1 MVDQGIAAVVRRYLE
16 RLNAEGIQV
25 SFGVLFG
32 SQTTT
37 EHVHAWSDIDV
48 IVVSPQFDPPMDRA
62 DVNRLWHI
70 AARIDSRIEPI
81 PCGVQQWEQDRVS
94 TIIEVGRRQGT
105 RIEIRR
111 GA

>member
-16 RLNAEGIQV
+16 QVNAEGIPV

-32 SQTTT
+32 SQTTPD
-37 EHVHAWSDIDV
+37 HAQAWSDVDL
-48 IVVSPQFDPPMDRA
+48 IVVSPRFDPPMNRA

-81 PCGVQQWEQDRVS
+81 PCGEQQWDQDGVS